1 MPAFFIIVYWTG
13 IVIEIAIRVPYRQ
26 AVRTAAKTDQR
37 VTSTEKIILALLL
50 AAMVILPLI
59 YSVTDWLAFA
69 DYTLPTWMGWTGVG
83 LMAIALLL
91 FTRAHRDL
99 QTNWSPSLE
108 IYEGHNLITTGI
120 YRFIRHPMYASQWVW
135 VVAQILLLQNWVAG
149 WADLAVFIPFYILRV
164 RAEEKMLLETFGESY
179 RRYREQTGGIIP
191 RF

>member
-1 MPAFFIIVYWTG
+1 M
-13 IVIEIAIRVPYRQ
+13 
-26 AVRTAAKTDQR
+26 RTAAKIDQR
-37 VTSTEKIILALLL
+37 VSTTEKIILGLLL
-50 AAMVILPLI
+50 VAMVILPLI
-59 YSVTDWLAFA
+59 YSATDWLSFA

-99 QTNWSPSLE
+99 QANWSPSLE